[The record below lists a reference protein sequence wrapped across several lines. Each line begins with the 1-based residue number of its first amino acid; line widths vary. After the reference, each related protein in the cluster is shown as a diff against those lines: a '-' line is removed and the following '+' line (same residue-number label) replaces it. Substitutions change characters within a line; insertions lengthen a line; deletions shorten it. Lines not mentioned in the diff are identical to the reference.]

1 MASLEAKRLAILLW
15 KNFTLKRRKFGA
27 LVTEIVLM
35 FVFSVVLLATRRL
48 LPIKKIESVRYSHQ
62 PVSDAPSFIHVFAT
76 SHPWELAYVPSNST
90 TVQHIVENVK
100 KDLNFSMKVTGF
112 PSESDFEDYMRS
124 AVNSRNV
131 LAAIVFDHSF
141 TNSDD
146 TLPKK
151 VKYYLRFSNVKK
163 NMNAG
168 TYFQGHSWFTDF
180 LFPPARLLGP
190 RNRYDA
196 DGGSPGYISEGF
208 LAVQHA
214 LDKAVMR
221 HHGGAAATALFN
233 DTSLFIQR
241 FPYPAYQDDYFHTF
255 ANIFIP
261 LILACTFFMNYL
273 TLVRSIVWEKEN
285 QLKEYQLMIGL
296 GNWMLWVAY
305 FFTFFCLYVI
315 NIVFI
320 CVVLFVKTEPA
331 PIFQYN
337 DPILVLVFLS
347 SYAIS
352 SIFFSFMIS
361 TLFNRVNFA
370 VTLGSCLFFL
380 TYFPCITMYSNY
392 EHMTFKQKLIWCF
405 NFNAGMMFGLK
416 FLIDSERRKTGMKWS
431 NIFSPA
437 DTDSFLFAYVLG
449 MLLIDAFLYGLVA
462 WYTEAV
468 FPGEYG
474 VPKPWNFFMTRSYWF
489 GETPQMKPEITQF
502 HETIQ
507 SKYFEEEPVD
517 LMAGVQIKHLHKVFQ
532 EGNTTKIAIEDL
544 TLNLY
549 EGQITVLL
557 GHNGAGKSTT
567 LSILSGLYPPTSGE
581 AYIHG
586 YDISQ
591 HMAQIRTSLGLC
603 PQQNLLFDHLTV
615 SEHLYF
621 YCGVKGVPQKMCLEE
636 TSNMLS
642 VFNLLEKRDTFS
654 KSLSGGMKRKLAI
667 IIALMGGSKVV
678 ILDEP
683 TSGMDPASRRT
694 TWDLLQAYKQDRTIL
709 LTTHY
714 MDEADVLGDRIAIM
728 VQGTLQCCGSSVFL
742 KRLYGVGYHIVM
754 VKEPHCD
761 IDEISE
767 LIHYYASAATLETN
781 VGNELSF
788 ILPQEYTHRF
798 EALFTALEE
807 NQENLGI
814 SSFGISIT
822 TMEEVF
828 LRVSHMEESK
838 PNIQA
843 TQSPSLGSKESKNKD
858 VPSSIRG
865 GFPTQSE
872 DATFVFNT
880 GCPLYC
886 QQFHAM
892 FIKRLLHSWRN
903 WRVLLVQTLGFVIST
918 LFLLKSGDLRYEDE
932 KIRQMNLD
940 EYGQTIVPFSISGK
954 SNLTTSLL
962 THLENMLKPGNHKI
976 KEVQGDLLKY
986 LEGNEECVHLCIVAL
1001 SIKVVA
1007 NRTELTVLFNNEAYH
1022 SPSLSLAVV
1031 DNILFMSLSGADAS
1045 ITVSNK
1051 PQPHPQAKES
1061 LGSAEGKV
1069 VALKI
1074 QLGMALLVSGF
1085 CFLMVTERTTKA
1097 KHMQFLSGVSVLVY
1111 WISALVFDFIVFFVS
1126 CCLLLVVFKYCKV
1139 DIYVTDY
1146 HILETMLILTLF
1158 GWSAIPL
1165 TYLMSFLFSKS
1176 TSAYIK
1182 LIMFNYVSGILSILI
1197 DTVIEAKIPLTLSN
1211 TTKTILLSSLLLF
1224 PTYNLGKCI
1233 GDYTVIYQRKIQCT
1247 QRQSVPKYQN
1257 CSKENTEKN
1266 IYSLKEHMI
1275 GKYLIAMTVA
1285 GLVFL
1290 LFIFFWENIFWK
1302 LRTFIHQQIYFGV
1315 FKKYKTDR
1323 ISKELSGESE
1333 DKDVENER
1341 RKILYQPEKLQN
1353 SPVLIKEL
1361 TKIYFKCPLTL
1372 AVKNIS
1378 LAVQERECFGLLGF
1392 NGAGKTT
1399 TFQILTGERTPTT
1412 GDVFVD
1418 GISITKNILKV
1429 RSKIGYCPQFDALL
1443 EFMTG
1448 WEIMVMYARIWG
1460 VPEHQ
1465 IQSYVGKH
1473 LNSLDLEPHANYLIS
1488 TYSGG
1493 NKRRLSTAIAT
1504 MGKPSVILL
1513 DEPSTGMDPKARR
1526 RLWDTVIKIRES
1538 GKAVIITSHSME
1550 ECEALCTRLSMMVK
1564 GKLTCLGNPQYLK
1577 NKFGN
1582 IYILKA
1588 KVKSEE
1594 TLKDFKN
1601 YITLT
1606 FPGSDLKQEN
1616 QGILHYYIPS
1626 KDNSWGKMFGILE
1639 KAKEQFSLEDYSISQ
1654 TTLDQVFLAF
1664 ANHNNTGN
1672 DYKTE
1677 VP

>member
-1 MASLEAKRLAILLW
+1 MASLESKKLLILLW
-15 KNFTLKRRKFGA
+15 KNLTLKRRKFGA
-27 LVTEIVLM
+27 LVTEIALLLIL
-35 FVFSVVLLATRRL
+35 SVVLLVTRSL
-48 LPIKKIESVRYSHQ
+48 LPIKKVKSFQYPDQ
-62 PVSDAPSFIHVFAT
+62 PASDVPSFIQVFT
-76 SHPWELAYVPSNST
+76 TISHPWELAYVPSNSIM
-90 TVQHIVENVK
+90 VENIVENVK
-100 KDLNFSMKVTGF
+100 KDLNFHMKVTGF
-112 PSESDFEDYMRS
+112 SSEIDFEDYIRS
-124 AVNSRNV
+124 TVNSKHV

-141 TNSDD
+141 TNSNDP
-146 TLPKK
+146 LPKK
-151 VKYYLRFSNVKK
+151 VKYYLRFSSVKK
-163 NMNAG
+163 NINSGA
-168 TYFQGHSWFTDF
+168 YFQGHSWFTNL
-180 LFPPARLLGP
+180 LFPPVHLLGP
-190 RNRYDA
+190 RNQFDA

-214 LDKAVMR
+214 LDKAIML

-233 DTSLFIQR
+233 DISLFIQR
-241 FPYPAYQDDYFHTF
+241 FPYPEYHHDFFYTF
-255 ANIFIP
+255 ANTFIP
-261 LILACTFFMNYL
+261 LIMACTFFMNYL
-273 TLVRSIVWEKEN
+273 TLVQSIVWEKEN

-296 GNWMLWVAY
+296 SNWMLWVAY
-305 FFTFFCLYVI
+305 FFTFFCLYFI

-320 CVVLFVKTEPA
+320 CVVLFVKIEPA

-337 DPILVLVFLS
+337 DPILVFIFLS
-347 SYAIS
+347 FYGIS

-361 TLFNRVNFA
+361 ALFNRVNFA
-370 VTLGSCLFFL
+370 VSLGSCFFLL
-380 TYFPCITMYSNY
+380 TYFPCITIYSNY

-405 NFNAGMMFGLK
+405 NFNVGMAFGFK
-416 FLIDSERRKTGMKWS
+416 FLIDAEAKKTGMKWS
-431 NIFSPA
+431 NIFSPV
-437 DTDSFLFAYVLG
+437 DTDNFLFAFVLG
-449 MLLIDAFLYGLVA
+449 MLLVDAFLYALVA
-462 WYTEAV
+462 WYIEAV

-474 VPKPWNFFMTRSYWF
+474 VPKPWNFFMMRSYWF
-489 GETPQMKPEITQF
+489 GETPQRNPQITQF
-502 HETIQ
+502 NEKIR
-507 SKYFEEEPVD
+507 SKYFEAEPAD
-517 LMAGVQIKHLHKVFQ
+517 LMAGIQIKHLHKEFKG
-532 EGNTTKIAIEDL
+532 GNTTKIAIEDL
-544 TLNLY
+544 SLNFY

-567 LSILSGLYPPTSGE
+567 LSILSGLYPPTRGE

-591 HMAQIRTSLGLC
+591 HMAQIRKSLGLC

-621 YCGVKGVPQKMCLEE
+621 YCRVKGIPQKMCLEE
-636 TSNMLS
+636 IDSMLS
-642 VFNLLEKRDTFS
+642 AFNLLEKRDAFS

-667 IIALMGGSKVV
+667 ITALLGGSKVV

-694 TWDLLQAYKQDRTIL
+694 TWDLLQAYKQGHTIL

-728 VQGTLQCCGSSVFL
+728 VQGTLRCCGSSVFL

-761 IDEISE
+761 IDEISK
-767 LIHYYASAATLETN
+767 LIHYYASTATLKTN

-798 EALFTALEE
+798 EALFSSLEE

-814 SSFGISIT
+814 SSFGVSIT

-828 LRVSHMEESK
+828 LRVSHMEDSK
-838 PNIQA
+838 SDNQD
-843 TQSPSLGSKESKNKD
+843 TQSPSVGSKENKNKD
-858 VPSSIRG
+858 VPSSMRG
-865 GFPTQSE
+865 GFPIKGE
-872 DATFVFNT
+872 DLAIVFNT
-880 GCPLYC
+880 GCSLYY

-892 FIKRLLHSWRN
+892 FIKRLMYNWRN
-903 WRVLLVQTLGFVIST
+903 WRVLLVQILGLVISS
-918 LFLLKSGDLRYEDE
+918 LFLLKSHNLRYEDE
-932 KIRQMNLD
+932 KTRQMNLS

-954 SNLTTSLL
+954 SSLTTSLL
-962 THLENMLKPGNHKI
+962 LHLENMLKPGGHKL

-986 LEGNEECVHLCIVAL
+986 LEGNKECIHLCIIAL

-1007 NRTELTVLFNNEAYH
+1007 NRTKLTVLFNNEAYH
-1022 SPSLSLAVV
+1022 SPSLSLAVL

-1045 ITVSNK
+1045 ITISNK
-1051 PQPHPQAKES
+1051 PQPRSQAKES

-1085 CFLMVTERTTKA
+1085 CLLTVTERTTKA
-1097 KHMQFLSGVSVLVY
+1097 KHIQFLSGVSVLVY
-1111 WISALVFDFIVFFVS
+1111 WLSALLFDLIIFFVS
-1126 CCLLLVVFKYCKV
+1126 CCLLLVVFKYCKI

-1146 HILETMLILTLF
+1146 HFLETMLILTLF

-1176 TSAYIK
+1176 TSAYVKI
-1182 LIMFNYVSGILSILI
+1182 IMFNYVSGIFSILI
-1197 DTVIEAKIPLTLSN
+1197 DTLLVAKMPVTLSN
-1211 TTKTILLSSLLLF
+1211 TTKAFLLNTLLLF

-1247 QRQSVPKYQN
+1247 QQKNVPKYLN
-1257 CSKENTEKN
+1257 CSKENIEQN

-1275 GKYLIAMTVA
+1275 GKYLIAMGIT
-1285 GLVFL
+1285 GLVSL
-1290 LFIFFWENIFWK
+1290 LFIFFWENTFWK
-1302 LRTFIHQQIYFGV
+1302 LRMLIHQHIYFGV
-1315 FKKYKTDR
+1315 CKKYKTDK
-1323 ISKELSGESE
+1323 ISKELSGESQ

-1341 RKILYQPEKLQN
+1341 RKILCQSEKFLN

-1361 TKIYFKCPLTL
+1361 TKIYFKYPLIL

-1412 GDVFVD
+1412 GDVFID

-1443 EFMTG
+1443 EYLTG
-1448 WEIMVMYARIWG
+1448 REIMIMYARIWG
-1460 VPEHQ
+1460 VSEHQ
-1465 IQSYVGKH
+1465 IQPYVDMH
-1473 LNSLDLEPHANYLIS
+1473 LNSLGLEPHANFLIS

-1513 DEPSTGMDPKARR
+1513 DEPSTGMDPRARR
-1526 RLWDTVIKIRES
+1526 LLWDTVIKIRES

-1550 ECEALCTRLSMMVK
+1550 ECEALCTRLSIMVK
-1564 GKLTCLGNPQYLK
+1564 GKLTCLGSPQYLK

-1582 IYILKA
+1582 IYILKV

-1601 YITLT
+1601 FITLT
-1606 FPGSDLKQEN
+1606 FPGGGHEIGGSNLGRLRSVIGVHDVKFSN
-1616 QGILHYYIPS
+1616 NKNI
-1626 KDNSWGKMFGILE
+1626 ILE
-1639 KAKEQFSLEDYSISQ
+1639 K
-1654 TTLDQVFLAF
+1654 
-1664 ANHNNTGN
+1664 H
-1672 DYKTE
+1672 
-1677 VP
+1677 

>member
-1 MASLEAKRLAILLW
+1 MASLESQKLLILLW
-15 KNFTLKRRKFGA
+15 KNFTLKRRKFRA
-27 LVTEIVLM
+27 LVFEIILM
-35 FVFSVVLLATRRL
+35 FVCSVILLVARKLLAV
-48 LPIKKIESVRYSHQ
+48 KKMESFHY
-62 PVSDAPSFIHVFAT
+62 PVQLVSNVPSFIQVFT
-76 SHPWELAYVPSNST
+76 TYSHPWELAYVPANSIV
-90 TVQHIVENVK
+90 VQNIIENVK
-100 KDLNFSMKVTGF
+100 RDLNVHMKVTGF
-112 PSESDFEDYMRS
+112 SSESDFEDYMRS
-124 AVNSRNV
+124 TINSKNV

-141 TNSDD
+141 TNSNDP
-146 TLPKK
+146 LPKK
-151 VKYYLRFSNVKK
+151 VKYHLRFSNIKK
-163 NMNAG
+163 NRKASA
-168 TYFQGHSWFTDF
+168 YFQEHSWFTSF
-180 LFPPARLLGP
+180 LFPPGHLEGP
-190 RNRYDA
+190 RNLFDE

-208 LAVQHA
+208 LAMQHA
-214 LDKAVMR
+214 LDKAIML

-233 DTSLFIQR
+233 DTSLLIQR
-241 FPYPAYQDDYFHTF
+241 FPTPAFHHDF
-255 ANIFIP
+255 FHKLANIFIP
-261 LILACTFFMNYL
+261 LTMACTFFMNYL
-273 TLVRSIVWEKEN
+273 TLVQSIVWEKEN

-296 GNWMLWVAY
+296 SNWMLWVAY
-305 FFTFFCLYVI
+305 FVTFFCLYFI
-315 NIVFI
+315 NIIFI
-320 CVVLFVKTEPA
+320 CMILFFKIEPA
-331 PIFQYN
+331 RIFQYN

-347 SYAIS
+347 LYASS
-352 SIFFSFMIS
+352 SIFFSFMVS

-370 VTLGSCLFFL
+370 MSLGSSFFLL
-380 TYFPCITMYSNY
+380 TYFPYAIMYSKY
-392 EHMTFKQKLIWCF
+392 EQMTFKQKLSWSF
-405 NFNAGMMFGLK
+405 DYNVGMAFGFK
-416 FLIDSERRKTGMKWS
+416 FLIDAETKKTGVKWS
-431 NIFSPA
+431 NIFSSA
-437 DTDSFLFAYVLG
+437 DKDSFSFAYVLG
-449 MLLIDAFLYGLVA
+449 MLLVDAFLYALVA
-462 WYTEAV
+462 WYIEAV

-474 VPKPWNFFMTRSYWF
+474 VPKPWNFFMMRSYWF
-489 GETPQMKPEITQF
+489 GDTPQTNPEITQF

-507 SKYFEEEPVD
+507 SKYFEAEPAD
-517 LMAGVQIKHLHKVFQ
+517 LMPGIQIKHLHKVFQ
-532 EGNTTKIAIEDL
+532 ENNTTKIAIEDL
-544 TLNLY
+544 SLNIY

-567 LSILSGLYPPTSGE
+567 LSILSGLYPPTRGE
-581 AYIHG
+581 AYVYG

-591 HMAQIRTSLGLC
+591 NMAQIRKSLGLC

-621 YCGVKGVPQKMCLEE
+621 YCRVKGVPQKVYLEE
-636 TSNMLS
+636 TNNMLS
-642 VFNLLEKRDTFS
+642 TFNLLEKHDAFS

-667 IIALMGGSKVV
+667 IIALIGGSKVV

-683 TSGMDPASRRT
+683 TSGMDPASRRA

-728 VQGTLQCCGSSVFL
+728 VQGTLRCCGSSVFL
-742 KRLYGVGYHIVM
+742 KRQYGIGYHVVM

-761 IDEISE
+761 TDEISK
-767 LIHYYASAATLETN
+767 LIHDYASTATLKTN

-788 ILPQEYTHRF
+788 ILPLEYTQRF

-807 NQENLGI
+807 NQERLGI
-814 SSFGISIT
+814 SSFGVSIT

-828 LRVSHMEESK
+828 LRVSHMQD
-838 PNIQA
+838 IQA
-843 TQSPSLGSKESKNKD
+843 TQSPPVGSKENKNKG
-858 VPSSIRG
+858 VPSSTRG

-872 DATFVFNT
+872 DPPTMFNT
-880 GCPLYC
+880 GCSLYC
-886 QQFHAM
+886 QQFYAM
-892 FIKRLLHSWRN
+892 FIKRMIYNWRN
-903 WRVLLVQTLGFVIST
+903 WNILLVQILGLVISA
-918 LFLLKSGDLRYEDE
+918 LFLLKSHDLSYEDE
-932 KIRQMNLD
+932 KTRQMNLD
-940 EYGQTIVPFSISGK
+940 EYGQTIVPFSTSGK
-954 SNLTTSLL
+954 SNLITSLL
-962 THLENMLKPGNHKI
+962 THLENMLKPGNHKL

-986 LEGNEECVHLCIVAL
+986 LEKNEECIHSCIIAL
-1001 SIKVVA
+1001 SMEVVA

-1022 SPSLSLAVV
+1022 SPSLSLAVL

-1051 PQPHPQAKES
+1051 PQPYPRAKKI
-1061 LGSAEGKV
+1061 LGSIEGKV

-1085 CFLMVTERTTKA
+1085 CLLTVTERTTKA
-1097 KHMQFLSGVSVLVY
+1097 KHMQFLSGVPVLVY
-1111 WISALVFDFIVFFVS
+1111 WLSALMFDFIIFFIS
-1126 CCLLLVVFKYCKV
+1126 CCLLLVVFKYCKI

-1146 HILETMLILTLF
+1146 HILETTLILTLF

-1182 LIMFNYVSGILSILI
+1182 LIMFNYVSGIFSILI
-1197 DTVIEAKIPLTLSN
+1197 DTVLVSQLSTTMSN
-1211 TTKTILLSSLLLF
+1211 TTKTFLLNTLLLF

-1233 GDYTVIYQRKIQCT
+1233 GDYTVIYQRKIQCI
-1247 QRQSVPKYQN
+1247 QKKNVPKYLN
-1257 CSKENTEKN
+1257 CSKESIEKN

-1275 GKYLIAMTVA
+1275 GKYLIAMSIT

-1290 LFIFFWENIFWK
+1290 LFIFFWENIVWK
-1302 LRTFIHQQIYFGV
+1302 LRMLIHQYIYFGIY
-1315 FKKYKTDR
+1315 KKYKTDI

-1341 RKILYQPEKLQN
+1341 KKILHQPEEFLN

-1361 TKIYFKCPLTL
+1361 TKIYFKYPLIL

-1399 TFQILTGERTPTT
+1399 TFQILTGEKTPTT
-1412 GDVFVD
+1412 GDVFID
-1418 GISITKNILKV
+1418 GISIIKNILKV

-1443 EFMTG
+1443 EYMTG
-1448 WEIMVMYARIWG
+1448 REIMIMYARIWG

-1465 IQSYVGKH
+1465 IQPYVNKY
-1473 LNSLDLEPHANYLIS
+1473 LNSLDLEPHSNYLIS

-1504 MGKPSVILL
+1504 MGKPSVIFL

-1526 RLWDTVIKIRES
+1526 LLWDTVIKTRES
-1538 GKAVIITSHSME
+1538 GKAIIITSHSME
-1550 ECEALCTRLSMMVK
+1550 ECEALCTRLSIMVK
-1564 GKLTCLGNPQYLK
+1564 GKLICLGSPQYLK
-1577 NKFGN
+1577 NKFGD

-1594 TLKDFKN
+1594 TVKDFKSF
-1601 YITLT
+1601 IRLT

-1616 QGILHYYIPS
+1616 QGILNYYIPS

-1639 KAKEQFSLEDYSISQ
+1639 KAKEQFNLEDYSISQ
-1654 TTLDQVFLAF
+1654 ITLDQVFLAF
-1664 ANHNNTGN
+1664 ANPDNTGN
-1672 DYKTE
+1672 DHETE

>member
-1 MASLEAKRLAILLW
+1 
-15 KNFTLKRRKFGA
+15 
-27 LVTEIVLM
+27 
-35 FVFSVVLLATRRL
+35 
-48 LPIKKIESVRYSHQ
+48 
-62 PVSDAPSFIHVFAT
+62 
-76 SHPWELAYVPSNST
+76 
-90 TVQHIVENVK
+90 
-100 KDLNFSMKVTGF
+100 
-112 PSESDFEDYMRS
+112 
-124 AVNSRNV
+124 
-131 LAAIVFDHSF
+131 
-141 TNSDD
+141 
-146 TLPKK
+146 
-151 VKYYLRFSNVKK
+151 
-163 NMNAG
+163 
-168 TYFQGHSWFTDF
+168 
-180 LFPPARLLGP
+180 
-190 RNRYDA
+190 
-196 DGGSPGYISEGF
+196 
-208 LAVQHA
+208 
-214 LDKAVMR
+214 
-221 HHGGAAATALFN
+221 
-233 DTSLFIQR
+233 
-241 FPYPAYQDDYFHTF
+241 
-255 ANIFIP
+255 
-261 LILACTFFMNYL
+261 
-273 TLVRSIVWEKEN
+273 
-285 QLKEYQLMIGL
+285 
-296 GNWMLWVAY
+296 
-305 FFTFFCLYVI
+305 
-315 NIVFI
+315 
-320 CVVLFVKTEPA
+320 
-331 PIFQYN
+331 
-337 DPILVLVFLS
+337 
-347 SYAIS
+347 
-352 SIFFSFMIS
+352 
-361 TLFNRVNFA
+361 
-370 VTLGSCLFFL
+370 
-380 TYFPCITMYSNY
+380 
-392 EHMTFKQKLIWCF
+392 
-405 NFNAGMMFGLK
+405 
-416 FLIDSERRKTGMKWS
+416 
-431 NIFSPA
+431 
-437 DTDSFLFAYVLG
+437 
-449 MLLIDAFLYGLVA
+449 
-462 WYTEAV
+462 
-468 FPGEYG
+468 
-474 VPKPWNFFMTRSYWF
+474 
-489 GETPQMKPEITQF
+489 
-502 HETIQ
+502 
-507 SKYFEEEPVD
+507 
-517 LMAGVQIKHLHKVFQ
+517 
-532 EGNTTKIAIEDL
+532 
-544 TLNLY
+544 
-549 EGQITVLL
+549 
-557 GHNGAGKSTT
+557 
-567 LSILSGLYPPTSGE
+567 
-581 AYIHG
+581 
-586 YDISQ
+586 
-591 HMAQIRTSLGLC
+591 MAQIRTSLGLC

-621 YCGVKGVPQKMCLEE
+621 YCGVKGIPQTTCLEE
-636 TSNMLS
+636 TGSMLS
-642 VFNLLEKRDTFS
+642 AFKLLEKRDTFS

-667 IIALMGGSKVV
+667 IIALIGGSKVV

-683 TSGMDPASRRT
+683 TSGMDPVSRRT

-728 VQGTLQCCGSSVFL
+728 VQGTLRCCGSSVFL
-742 KRLYGVGYHIVM
+742 KRLYGPFPLLILRRVRHWRLLVPPFATPPSQSGVGYHIVM

-761 IDEISE
+761 IDEISK

-807 NQENLGI
+807 NQEKLGI
-814 SSFGISIT
+814 SSFGVSIT

-828 LRVSHMEESK
+828 LRVNHMEDSK
-838 PNIQA
+838 PDIQA
-843 TQSPSLGSKESKNKD
+843 THSPSVGSKESKNKD

-872 DATFVFNT
+872 DATIVFNT
-880 GCPLYC
+880 GCSLYC
-886 QQFHAM
+886 QQFCAM
-892 FIKRLLHSWRN
+892 FAKRLMHSWRH

-918 LFLLKSGDLRYEDE
+918 LFLLKSGDLKYEDE
-932 KIRQMNLD
+932 KTRQMNLG
-940 EYGQTIVPFSISGK
+940 EYGQTIVPFSISGR

-962 THLENMLKPGNHKI
+962 THLENILKPGNHKI

-986 LEGNEECVHLCIVAL
+986 LEGNEECIHLCIVAL
-1001 SIKVVA
+1001 SVKVAA

-1085 CFLMVTERTTKA
+1085 CFLPVAERTTKA

-1111 WISALVFDFIVFFVS
+1111 WLSALVFDFIVFLVS
-1126 CCLLLVVFKYCKV
+1126 CCLLLVVFKYCKI

-1197 DTVIEAKIPLTLSN
+1197 DTAIAAKIPLTLSN
-1211 TTKTILLSSLLLF
+1211 TTKTVLLSSLLLF

-1247 QRQSVPKYQN
+1247 QRQNVPKYLN
-1257 CSKENTEKN
+1257 CGKENTEKN

-1275 GKYLIAMTVA
+1275 GKYLIAMAIA

-1302 LRTFIHQQIYFGV
+1302 LRTFIHQHIYFGV
-1315 FKKYKTDR
+1315 FKRYKTDR

-1341 RKILYQPEKLQN
+1341 RRILYQPEKLLD

-1418 GISITKNILKV
+1418 GISITKNILKELEKMGNFGQKYGKRFKQKRMSKFPIPGVSSTCRTPEETEGQWNYPPETV

-1448 WEIMVMYARIWG
+1448 REIMIMYARIWG

-1465 IQSYVGKH
+1465 IQSYVGKS

-1526 RLWDTVIKIRES
+1526 LLWNTVIKIRES

-1550 ECEALCTRLSMMVK
+1550 ECEALCTRLSIMVK
-1564 GKLTCLGNPQYLK
+1564 GKLTCLGSPQYLK

-1588 KVKSEE
+1588 KVKSVE
-1594 TLKDFKN
+1594 TLKDFKIF
-1601 YITLT
+1601 ITLT
-1606 FPGSDLKQEN
+1606 FPGSKLKQEN

-1626 KDNSWGKMFGILE
+1626 KDNSWGKLFGILE
-1639 KAKEQFSLEDYSISQ
+1639 KAKEQFNLEDYSISQ
-1654 TTLDQVFLAF
+1654 ITLEQVFLAF
-1664 ANHNNTGN
+1664 ANQDNTGN
-1672 DYKTE
+1672 DDKA
-1677 VP
+1677 